1 MPLIPR
7 AQLFGNPQRAAAN
20 MSPDGRWLSWA
31 AAGPGGRMNVW
42 VAPADDLTRAR
53 QLTDEPNRGVAGHFW
68 TYDSAHILFS
78 RDRDGDENHQLYALH
93 VASGELRCLTPFPG
107 TRAAVVAQS
116 RQRRGELLI
125 SLNRRDPRFAD
136 LYRLELAS
144 AELSLVAENPGVM
157 GFVTDED
164 FEPRFAARSTAE
176 GGLELLRRDAGGA
189 WQVWDRFAAED
200 ARNSGLSHLDR
211 SGRYLYLHDSR
222 GRDTAALVE
231 VDLQA
236 GETRRVLAESP
247 LADIGGVLGDRDTLR
262 PLAYVLNHQRP
273 ELHLLDERLRAD
285 VEFLDAQHLGNWW
298 PAARTEDDQRW
309 LIGASSD
316 RQPGASYLYDRQACT
331 LTKLFEIRPE
341 LADKPLARM
350 QSVVLPSRDGLPLV
364 CYLSLP
370 PALDSGEPLRE
381 RAPAPMVVYV
391 HGGPWTRD
399 MFGYSS
405 THQWLCDR
413 GYAVLNV
420 NFRSSTGFGKAF
432 LNAGNGEWGR
442 RMDED
447 LDDAVDWA
455 IAQGLADP
463 RRLAIAGVS
472 YGGYAV
478 LSALTRRP
486 GRYACGIDVVGPSN
500 LEALMRA
507 IPPHW
512 ESARQTL
519 YRAVG
524 NPETAEG
531 QALLRERSPLHAA
544 SQIRDPLLIAQGA
557 NDPRVPQ
564 SESDQ
569 MVQALVERGIPVS
582 YALFPDEGHGFSR
595 EPNRLAFNALME
607 AFLARHLGG
616 RLEPFTLADFPGN
629 TLQMRQGGEGL
640 MGS

>member
-1 MPLIPR
+1 VIPR
-7 AQLFGNPQRAAAN
+7 ALLFGNPQRAAAN
-20 MSPDGRWLSWA
+20 LSPDGQCLSWA

-42 VAPADDLTRAR
+42 VAPSNDLALAR
-53 QLTDEPNRGVAGHFW
+53 QLTDDPHRGVTGHFW

-78 RDRDGDENHQLYALH
+78 RDRDGDENHQLYAIH
-93 VASGELRCLTPFPG
+93 VGSGEQRCLTPFPG
-107 TRAAVVAQS
+107 TRAAVVALS
-116 RQRRGELLI
+116 RQRRSEVLI

-136 LYRLELAS
+136 LYRLDLVSGELT
-144 AELSLVAENPGVM
+144 LVAENPGLM
-157 GFVTDED
+157 GFVIDEN
-164 FEPRFAARSTAE
+164 FEPRFASRSTND
-176 GGLELLRRDAGGA
+176 GGLELLKRDAAGA
-189 WQVWDRFAAED
+189 WQPWDSFAAED
-200 ARNSGLSHLDR
+200 ARNSGISHLDR
-211 SGRYLYLHDSR
+211 SARYLYLHDSR
-222 GRDTAALVE
+222 GRDTSALIE
-231 VDLQA
+231 VDLQ
-236 GETRRVLAESP
+236 EEENRRVIAESP
-247 LADIGGVLGDRDTLR
+247 LADVGGVLSDRDTYR
-262 PLAYVLNHQRP
+262 PLAYVLNHERP
-273 ELHLLDERLRAD
+273 ELHLLDVRLRAD
-285 VEFLDAQHLGNWW
+285 VDFLDAQGIGTWW

-309 LIGASSD
+309 LISASSD
-316 RQPGASYLYDRQACT
+316 RQPGATYLYDRQARV
-331 LTKLFEIRPE
+331 LTKLFDLRPE

-350 QSVVLPSRDGLPLV
+350 QSVVLRSRDGLPLV

-370 PALDSGEPLRE
+370 PELDSGEPLRA
-381 RAPAPMVVYV
+381 RAPAPLVVYV

-399 MFGYSS
+399 GFGYSS

-420 NFRSSTGFGKAF
+420 NFRSSTGFGKTF

-463 RRLAIAGVS
+463 QRLAIAGVS

-478 LSALTRRP
+478 LSALTRQP

-500 LEALMRA
+500 LETLMRA

-512 ESARQTL
+512 ESARQML

-524 NPETAEG
+524 NPETPEG

-544 SQIRDPLLIAQGA
+544 GAIRDPLLIAQGA

-569 MVQALVERGIPVS
+569 MAQALMERGIPVS

-595 EPNRLAFNALME
+595 EPNRLVFNALME

-616 RLEPFTLADFPGN
+616 RLEPFALEDFPGN
-629 TLQMRQGGEGL
+629 TLQMQQGSEDL
-640 MGS
+640 LAP